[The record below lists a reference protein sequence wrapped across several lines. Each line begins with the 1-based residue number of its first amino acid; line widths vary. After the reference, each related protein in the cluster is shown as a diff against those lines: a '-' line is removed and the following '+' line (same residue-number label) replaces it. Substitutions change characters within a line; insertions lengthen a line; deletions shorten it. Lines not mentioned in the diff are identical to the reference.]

1 MIKKIDGSSDSF
13 THIEEQSGQIPEN
26 VARRRLLSGIVASGS
41 ALVMS
46 GLLRQ
51 AEASEPL
58 AVPKWTKSLGEPVS
72 ARPYGLPSP
81 FEKAVIRRE
90 SPAEFSP
97 PGYVPPLSTS
107 SWSLTPLQD
116 LHGSITPNGLFFE
129 RHHGGLPTIDP
140 AQHRLVIHGLVKR
153 EILFSM
159 EDLIRFPAV
168 SKFHFLECSGNS
180 DTSLEGNHGQT
191 AQDIHGLVS
200 CAQWTGVMLST
211 LLREAGIDTDK
222 ARYILAEGADG
233 AAMLRTIPI
242 SRAMDDCMIVYAQNG
257 ERLRPEQGYP
267 IRLLVPGCEGNINV
281 KWLRRLEVSDIPAF
295 SREETSKY
303 TDLTGPDGIAHKSS
317 LFMEAKSLITFPSGE
332 HELPEAGHYE
342 IRGIAWSGRGKITGV
357 DVSVD
362 GGKNWQPAN
371 LAEPVLAKCLT
382 SFTLPWRW
390 NKSPAT
396 LISRA
401 RDETGYVQPYLEQ
414 LFKVRGKF
422 FVYHNNAMQPWRID
436 SNGKV
441 TNGNK
446 G

>member
-13 THIEEQSGQIPEN
+13 IRIEEQTGQIPEN
-26 VARRRLLSGIVASGS
+26 VARRRLLSGIVASSS

-46 GLLRQ
+46 GMFRQ
-51 AEASEPL
+51 AEAADPL
-58 AVPKWTKSLGEPVS
+58 PIPNWTKSQGEPVGL
-72 ARPYGLPSP
+72 RPYGLPSP
-81 FEKAVIRRE
+81 FEQAVIRRE
-90 SPAEFSP
+90 SAAAFSP
-97 PGYVPPLSTS
+97 PGYVPPMSTS
-107 SWSLTPLQD
+107 SWALTPLQD

-129 RHHGGLPTIDP
+129 RHHGGIPAIDP
-140 AQHRLVIHGLVKR
+140 VQHRLVIHGLVKR
-153 EILFSM
+153 ELLFSM
-159 EDLIRFPAV
+159 DDLTRFPAV

-180 DTSLEGNHGQT
+180 DTSLEGNHGRT
-191 AQDIHGLVS
+191 AQDVHGLVS

-233 AAMLRTIPI
+233 AAMLRTVPI
-242 SRAMDDCMIVYAQNG
+242 SRAMDDCMVVYAQNG

-281 KWLRRLEVSDIPAF
+281 KWLRRLEVTDIPAF

-317 LFMEAKSLITFPSGE
+317 LFMEAKSLITFPSGGQ
-332 HELPEAGHYE
+332 ELPEAGHYE
-342 IRGIAWSGRGKITGV
+342 VRGIAWSGRGKITGV

-362 GGKNWQPAN
+362 GGKNWQPAT
-371 LAEPVLAKCLT
+371 LAEPVLAKCMT
-382 SFTLPWRW
+382 AFTFAWRW
-390 NKSPAT
+390 DKSPAT

-414 LFKVRGKF
+414 LFKSRGKY
-422 FVYHNNAMQPWRID
+422 FVYHNNAMQPWRVD
-436 SNGKV
+436 SSGKV